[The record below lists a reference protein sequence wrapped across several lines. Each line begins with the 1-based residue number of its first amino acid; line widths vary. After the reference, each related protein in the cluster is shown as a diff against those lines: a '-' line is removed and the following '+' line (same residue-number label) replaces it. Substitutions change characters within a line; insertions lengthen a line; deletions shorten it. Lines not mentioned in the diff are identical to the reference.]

1 MFLSPSTEKLLSQ
14 DDSFMLSVAEK
25 EDDYQDI
32 FNSLG
37 GFGSGIDEENN
48 GKVKEDGDEDDSNCL
63 AQLLTTRVR
72 AAPRAATSHSPSL
85 SWM

>member
-1 MFLSPSTEKLLSQ
+1 
-14 DDSFMLSVAEK
+14 MLSVAEK

-72 AAPRAATSHSPSL
+72 AAFEAFNKTSPNFVTFCILNFLYKVIEYSL
-85 SWM
+85 